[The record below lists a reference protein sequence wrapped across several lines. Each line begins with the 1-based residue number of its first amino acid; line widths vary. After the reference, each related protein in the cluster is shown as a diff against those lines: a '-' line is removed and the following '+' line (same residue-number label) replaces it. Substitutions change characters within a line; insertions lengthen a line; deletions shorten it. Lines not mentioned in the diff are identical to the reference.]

1 MSELLKKYESLDQS
15 KLNEG
20 TIKILNRVKTITAD
34 FTADDAKNNKIAE
47 DVLNEVMKKNPNA
60 VKIVKRT
67 PKAKTAPKKT
77 HKATHTTKGT
87 HTTSSTAKTSNN
99 IMSVTKEIQKAG
111 ESWKDAMERAK
122 AVIKERKEKVVQ
134 KQKTE
139 LEKLYNLVKTKK
151 ELQGFAN
158 SDIRRDSVR
167 EAKVRGARF
176 VTKEGNT
183 SNKYGTFPNKLG
195 RKYWETRDRHAD
207 RLAPNYPKDMPLL
220 ASGGGVGSKRYFL
233 VKMEDEQAVNKVDKL
248 LQKEC
253 GDYEHYEV
261 GNQNGKIYRFDIE
274 DIKKW
279 NEMVESGHKNYKK
292 LIDYGHLFAELDL
305 LSSNNRKVLVWE
317 TDTKS
322 WKKNYGTKYADGG
335 MMDNMSIHNSTDFF
349 NTPVYAKGGGLDRDT
364 HEKEVK
370 FLKAKK
376 FTDIKTTDYDSTVKF
391 GNTDND
397 EVIFASI
404 GKKDD
409 GYGKTG
415 YGIAYFYQNED
426 NGVSSISKEI
436 LDEIASLYNGS
447 KVELFT
453 NAGVDLHSTN
463 RNMYKNIY
471 VRRVPYDRFDSYA
484 DGGAID
490 GGMNNLT
497 IQNVSFAKGGSVKK
511 VPAYAKKRLEELRE
525 EIRAERISYGELAE
539 LQSLAQYIEPNDV
552 ELLEPAG
559 VPEFD
564 EDQDDYAKGGEFALY
579 KIQQKFKYALQPK
592 WEDEKF
598 QTGGR
603 KFLTFAQAQD
613 FKKKLQG
620 LSSSMEYKV
629 VKVGE
634 DEKLADGGSL
644 PFMTDPN
651 FGNFQNTGAFAHGGS
666 VKKVP
671 AYVKKRLEELR
682 KEIRA
687 ERISYEELAELQ
699 SLAQY
704 IEPNDVE
711 LLEPAGVPE
720 FEEEEEEEFIDFSQY
735 DTIAYN
741 LTEEDAVKLAD
752 EQSEKNPNS
761 QIVLAFTGKGFNV
774 YVKKSSFANGG
785 ELKDFEQT
793 VKDALKVNNKWHF
806 ISQNVDGKFVQLKM
820 YVGTKEVDV
829 QIFKIDGV
837 YASMPKNYAGKRETL
852 KMIMN
857 NFNANYELGG
867 AFMTTDLA
875 GHSGGGT
882 GGLNADMPLSGV
894 SGTYYTGLVGET
906 GAMSSGELF
915 ENGGGVEE
923 WKKAVTIKVDT
934 RQEAEK
940 GKKLLKEYWG
950 KSGRNFKVEKRD
962 NKYVITYE
970 FYLTDKMELG
980 GVMAQNQQVIN
991 DASQS
996 YVNYYL
1002 GEGASQGI
1010 YKDGGAI
1017 VNQYEGRTPE
1027 DIWDSFTDMQRS
1039 NFLEDH
1045 KDLIKSSFESH
1056 PKDYLSDGD
1065 LISQWRLRYKELNY
1079 FVKLRFDDHVRYGQY
1094 AKGGSLGKALY
1105 VAWSGYFD
1113 YNKYDE
1119 EKIMSALKS
1128 IGAKNI
1134 RLEKQYD
1141 NYNHPEVVVFNGNK
1155 NQAVDALN
1163 EAFGINYGILV
1174 WEKDWRAKKMSD
1186 GGFTPD
1192 VSDGTQFMSG
1202 VYANGGSVGDV
1213 SGNYYSTTD
1222 FVSQN
1227 DLMDLAKSTF
1237 GQDWESGGDY
1247 DYDTEEIKMLVKKL
1261 GGGYKIVYVDSEQ
1274 REKFE
1279 NAKSKYLPLLKN
1291 KSNDGDIFVIPNKKM
1306 ADGGFT
1312 PDVSDGTQ
1320 FMSGVY
1326 ANGGSVGDDF
1336 EEVIDLGAEQYYT
1349 RRFGEVGT
1357 DSRGDVELVV
1367 VATIR
1372 DLEDY
1377 MSEDELPEDG
1387 NFELN
1392 ITLVPTEEFI
1402 SEEMLESANDEDS
1415 SVSDDSVVNLVNYA
1429 GGLNYNPQSRMYFES
1444 QQDALDYLM
1453 SKELKDKI
1461 NTDAMLAGFVMDK
1474 QYNRAGQDNWGYLDY
1489 LMGVSDRFA
1498 KGGFVGTVE
1507 FNAGDIVWQ
1516 KDEKRY
1522 AFVMNNYG
1530 DPINGSSGEI
1540 RLDTT
1545 GNTPI
1550 FTYNKDFTKETGY
1563 NLVKL
1568 GEKGDTGKF
1577 TPEVLAEM
1585 KEQGKKY
1592 LDYAKSNKGSQQK
1605 ENIAYTEKVVR
1616 RTLDGEFDSMVGRAK
1631 ATTSN
1636 KKGSVD
1642 YTYVPNK
1649 DVKELSVVLKGELK
1663 KLMGSDI
1670 LDGVYVKN
1678 SAKSTAKSTAKVDA
1692 NAVYAKMLKDA
1703 KEAKSGKTKMFTA
1716 TDLKKLNLEM
1726 VQKLVEAGY
1735 TEQQIRN
1742 IIFGYAFDN
1751 EIVADNELEYDKG
1764 IFSYEDTYV
1773 KSKIEDLVEAQKNK
1787 EFAVGIEYPDF
1798 DWQGIIKK
1806 YKISSKPKD
1815 ITEKPKG
1822 FSGSTEN
1829 YYEVF
1834 IGENIVIGHNYGY
1847 KWLDADGKVISNYM
1861 EEDKKV
1867 SDPTKQNAWQ
1877 KERGQKAGFN
1887 GGWWKIISSKIE
1899 IIDDVLK
1906 TLLAQKG
1913 SYCKEIQFYDDSLP
1927 KALKENNI
1935 AFADGGMFDN
1945 NDGYNLKDINGKK
1958 IEVGDTVKTTQQ
1970 SGGLFNPNDSETGIV
1985 EKTKDA
1991 FGQESLQIRYR
2002 KQGTNYDR
2010 FILLNGKINEIVD
2023 KSSSSFEQ
2031 GGFMNNVYSHGGEME
2046 SEEYGIKDE
2055 IEDMKGMMSSLFT
2068 YGGIERGSYG
2078 FDRYLSKYET
2088 ILGKKLF
2095 DKIYKEELDR
2105 LNEYEVEQNVYTDS
2119 DGLTYNSLKRKF
2131 ANGGKLDSGVYRVG
2145 KPTKISSILY
2155 EQKIVEIFDNGD
2167 ISTASDYGRKLS
2179 DFKSQKYPIITKEQ
2193 LDAQYKM
2200 ANGGGTG
2207 SGFDPIKVKVALA
2220 VGLDRAIEFYDAEYP
2235 IRPYQLLEKAV
2246 RKGFIT
2252 LDEINERVV
2261 DSAMTTAQD
2270 SEDMEEVGSSDETY
2284 AMQEF
2289 LDEAGFKTVFVQG
2302 RLLREYADGGFMNNV
2317 YADGGD
2323 MKNVG
2328 IQITKYFDRKKGKWI
2343 MLNDYVKT
2351 IPYSIYTDEASFTS
2365 GITGILERDGYP
2377 VLASEWK
2384 FQVVEP
2390 QYADGGMFEDNE
2402 GFMRADNNFN
2412 YRYPEMEVYV
2422 ETLDEPIDLTSNVS
2436 VKSNEVVIRPINE
2449 NIDLN
2454 DDKRVRATMGYTPKN
2469 RNPESFSKI
2478 NPRAFEFIEDLPM
2491 PMSNTHKND

>member
-220 ASGGGVGSKRYFL
+220 ASGGGV
-233 VKMEDEQAVNKVDKL
+233 DEIENIDLGNNFEIKLEKLFYESGDFTYGTSLYYKNKLFKFFTVIPNATKKEAIENVYKYLKTLSVSQEVNETK
-248 LQKEC
+248 Q
-253 GDYEHYEV
+253 YV
-261 GNQNGKIYRFDIE
+261 GNKIEPLYTIFYNDRGGEHLRKANFKKEIE
-274 DIKKW
+274 QFITDVNAINSKK
-279 NEMVESGHKNYKK
+279 
-292 LIDYGHLFAELDL
+292 F
-305 LSSNNRKVLVWE
+305 
-317 TDTKS
+317 
-322 WKKNYGTKYADGG
+322 ADGG
-335 MMDNMSIHNSTDFF
+335 YTQGYD
-349 NTPVYAKGGGLDRDT
+349 DRED
-364 HEKEVK
+364 ERLAMKYGK
-370 FLKAKK
+370 IANKDL
-376 FTDIKTTDYDSTVKF
+376 DSTHSRRDDARF
-391 GNTDND
+391 
-397 EVIFASI
+397 EER
-404 GKKDD
+404 GKM
-409 GYGKTG
+409 
-415 YGIAYFYQNED
+415 A
-426 NGVSSISKEI
+426 NGGTMWTKE
-436 LDEIASLYNGS
+436 
-447 KVELFT
+447 KVENEIT
-453 NAGVDLHSTN
+453 H
-463 RNMYKNIY
+463 YKNLLRNIDKY
-471 VRRVPYDRFDSYA
+471 PNYNKKNVEKIISEYEEKLAKNEFA

-559 VPEFD
+559 VPEFE
-564 EDQDDYAKGGEFALY
+564 EDDDNYAKGGKLTKSEVMRNMY
-579 KIQQKFKYALQPK
+579 KPSGDYFFEQKGNDLIVHLTSRDAGNSITNLMDKYDVK
-592 WEDEKF
+592 DN
-598 QTGGR
+598 GR
-603 KFLTFAQAQD
+603 
-613 FKKKLQG
+613 G
-620 LSSSMEYKV
+620 YHGSSYILSRKN
-629 VKVGE
+629 
-634 DEKLADGGSL
+634 KLANGGSL

-704 IEPNDVE
+704 IDPNDVE

-761 QIVLAFTGKGFNV
+761 QIVLAFTGNGFNV

-882 GGLNADMPLSGV
+882 GGLNANMPLSGV

-915 ENGGGVEE
+915 MDGG
-923 WKKAVTIKVDT
+923 A
-934 RQEAEK
+934 
-940 GKKLLKEYWG
+940 
-950 KSGRNFKVEKRD
+950 
-962 NKYVITYE
+962 
-970 FYLTDKMELG
+970 
-980 GVMAQNQQVIN
+980 MAQNQQVIN

-1027 DIWDSFTDMQRS
+1027 DVWNNWDLSQKLHF
-1039 NFLEDH
+1039 
-1045 KDLIKSSFESH
+1045 
-1056 PKDYLSDGD
+1056 LSDHTEEVYGKASVKGETNNEINEFFGKLIYEKYDD
-1065 LISQWRLRYKELNY
+1065 LPLNTK
-1079 FVKLRFDDHVRYGQY
+1079 VALVMHTTRGQY

-1155 NQAVDALN
+1155 RQAEDALN
-1163 EAFGINYGILV
+1163 EAFGIDYGILI
-1174 WEKDWRAKKMSD
+1174 WEKDWRAKKMAD

-1227 DLMDLAKSTF
+1227 NLMDLAKSTF

-1261 GGGYKIVYVDSEQ
+1261 GGGYKIVYVDSEE

-1291 KSNDGDIFVIPNKKM
+1291 KSNDGDIFVIPNKKK
-1306 ADGGFT
+1306 ADGGFTTDVSDGTQFMSGVYANGGGIRSKEELKKIFSEKEAIVKNLTPKQIAEMWNKNSYGVKQGISKPITIEEAKKPSMKIYLENLLIENELTEEEQAKYFANGGFT

-1326 ANGGSVGDDF
+1326 ANGGAINGSLNKKILNLAEKKGFTIEKAGKDLYNKSMTQALVESLTDANYHDEAKEVVVKAEGKTKWSDELYESEYFNPTLPIITDFAREVARECKWDGDDILNAYYF
-1336 EEVIDLGAEQYYT
+1336 ITKMQGSKVGGMIDDLFFNKNPRTKVLIGNSKKPSKYIDNADINFVVLKIKGKTVTISGRDVLNGANLLEDGGDLTKIAFYVPKRDVVEVILKNGETIKPVNGYWVKKGYEPITRSSTPKTPAKGKVTSPNYPNVNFNHKVVINGKTINLALAKSYVTGLNGSRQYDFIDVDGNPKTGYGFSVKEALKQVEDFGNNPMYYSQTTNTPAKIDENKAHFQADALGNVFVDSNFINQSKGNLPNSELKHYG
-1349 RRFGEVGT
+1349 FGEFYLETPDGNIEFIRTDEEKEGFVGRT
-1357 DSRGDVELVV
+1357 HKMKGSDELVLKLVNAMKEKGKFESTQTFKKGGRVSVNYSGRKSKENWGKNDLYEMYDNSIDLDADLADYFKDYEKDFGKEEADREKKELMETLKLGKTNFNDGASLTFANGGGFANDPFYKAFMEKRDKLYAQLKSRV
-1367 VATIR
+1367 VRAVGI
-1372 DLEDY
+1372 DEAMEFFDY
-1377 MSEDELPEDG
+1377 EYSSIAPYKFIERAVQSNLIALDEI
-1387 NFELN
+1387 NKEL
-1392 ITLVPTEEFI
+1392 VDSAMEEAREI
-1402 SEEMLESANDEDS
+1402 DNDEDLEEIGS
-1415 SVSDDSVVNLVNYA
+1415 SDFTYYLQHV
-1429 GGLNYNPQSRMYFES
+1429 
-1444 QQDALDYLM
+1444 LDG
-1453 SKELKDKI
+1453 
-1461 NTDAMLAGFVMDK
+1461 AGFKV
-1474 QYNRAGQDNWGYLDY
+1474 
-1489 LMGVSDRFA
+1489 
-1498 KGGFVGTVE
+1498 GFV
-1507 FNAGDIVWQ
+1507 ND
-1516 KDEKRY
+1516 
-1522 AFVMNNYG
+1522 
-1530 DPINGSSGEI
+1530 
-1540 RLDTT
+1540 RLQRLNED
-1545 GNTPI
+1545 
-1550 FTYNKDFTKETGY
+1550 
-1563 NLVKL
+1563 
-1568 GEKGDTGKF
+1568 
-1577 TPEVLAEM
+1577 
-1585 KEQGKKY
+1585 
-1592 LDYAKSNKGSQQK
+1592 
-1605 ENIAYTEKVVR
+1605 
-1616 RTLDGEFDSMVGRAK
+1616 
-1631 ATTSN
+1631 
-1636 KKGSVD
+1636 GSV
-1642 YTYVPNK
+1642 
-1649 DVKELSVVLKGELK
+1649 
-1663 KLMGSDI
+1663 
-1670 LDGVYVKN
+1670 
-1678 SAKSTAKSTAKVDA
+1678 
-1692 NAVYAKMLKDA
+1692 
-1703 KEAKSGKTKMFTA
+1703 
-1716 TDLKKLNLEM
+1716 
-1726 VQKLVEAGY
+1726 
-1735 TEQQIRN
+1735 
-1742 IIFGYAFDN
+1742 
-1751 EIVADNELEYDKG
+1751 
-1764 IFSYEDTYV
+1764 
-1773 KSKIEDLVEAQKNK
+1773 
-1787 EFAVGIEYPDF
+1787 
-1798 DWQGIIKK
+1798 
-1806 YKISSKPKD
+1806 
-1815 ITEKPKG
+1815 
-1822 FSGSTEN
+1822 
-1829 YYEVF
+1829 
-1834 IGENIVIGHNYGY
+1834 
-1847 KWLDADGKVISNYM
+1847 
-1861 EEDKKV
+1861 
-1867 SDPTKQNAWQ
+1867 
-1877 KERGQKAGFN
+1877 
-1887 GGWWKIISSKIE
+1887 
-1899 IIDDVLK
+1899 
-1906 TLLAQKG
+1906 
-1913 SYCKEIQFYDDSLP
+1913 KEI
-1927 KALKENNI
+1927 ENN
-1935 AFADGGMFDN
+1935 FADGGFM
-1945 NDGYNLKDINGKK
+1945 NDVYAKGGELKGKFLAEIKVPYNYESVVKDEFEFTEFLSKTLTKKWFGNGVWGVKMVK
-1958 IEVGDTVKTTQQ
+1958 PLFERDYSKRIVVEIEIPVGVTQG
-1970 SGGLFNPNDSETGIV
+1970 GGLDKFDVGEFISKTLTKKWFGNGIWGV
-1985 EKTKDA
+1985 D
-1991 FGQESLQIRYR
+1991 
-2002 KQGTNYDR
+2002 
-2010 FILLNGKINEIVD
+2010 IV
-2023 KSSSSFEQ
+2023 
-2031 GGFMNNVYSHGGEME
+2031 
-2046 SEEYGIKDE
+2046 
-2055 IEDMKGMMSSLFT
+2055 
-2068 YGGIERGSYG
+2068 RG
-2078 FDRYLSKYET
+2078 
-2088 ILGKKLF
+2088 
-2095 DKIYKEELDR
+2095 
-2105 LNEYEVEQNVYTDS
+2105 
-2119 DGLTYNSLKRKF
+2119 
-2131 ANGGKLDSGVYRVG
+2131 
-2145 KPTKISSILY
+2145 
-2155 EQKIVEIFDNGD
+2155 
-2167 ISTASDYGRKLS
+2167 
-2179 DFKSQKYPIITKEQ
+2179 
-2193 LDAQYKM
+2193 
-2200 ANGGGTG
+2200 
-2207 SGFDPIKVKVALA
+2207 
-2220 VGLDRAIEFYDAEYP
+2220 
-2235 IRPYQLLEKAV
+2235 
-2246 RKGFIT
+2246 
-2252 LDEINERVV
+2252 
-2261 DSAMTTAQD
+2261 
-2270 SEDMEEVGSSDETY
+2270 
-2284 AMQEF
+2284 
-2289 LDEAGFKTVFVQG
+2289 
-2302 RLLREYADGGFMNNV
+2302 YADGGFMNDV
-2317 YADGGD
+2317 YAKGGGVKGDRYDG
-2323 MKNVG
+2323 KTEKIVEEL
-2328 IQITKYFDRKKGKWI
+2328 KKLKGGLDNKAP
-2343 MLNDYVKT
+2343 YV
-2351 IPYSIYTDEASFTS
+2351 YQ
-2365 GITGILERDGYP
+2365 RDGFIYVSAEEGDNYADYDNYLYIDEKLEEFADKYDTYWEWENAGAI
-2377 VLASEWK
+2377 VLFPLSDKDE
-2384 FQVVEP
+2384 
-2390 QYADGGMFEDNE
+2390 YADGGMFDDND
-2402 GFMRADNNFN
+2402 GFMKADNNNN

-2422 ETLDEPIDLTSNVS
+2422 ETLDEPIDLTNNVS
-2436 VKSNEVVIRPINE
+2436 SKTNEVVIIPLDE
-2449 NIDLN
+2449 KIDLN
-2454 DDKRVRATMGYTPKN
+2454 NDNRVRARMGFEPKN
-2469 RNPESFSKI
+2469 RTPEKMMMVNQRMVI
-2478 NPRAFEFIEDLPM
+2478 KDLPT